1 MILDQ
6 KQAEYDDYSSQL
18 ARAKQE
24 AAVYM
29 ANVRKQNDEIKRLQK
44 ESDKKQSEIE
54 AAKKAEEEARKAQEE
69 ALRRQA
75 QQEASES
82 SSGSSSFG
90 SSSGSSSG
98 NYASAGSY
106 SGSGSKG
113 QQIANYACQFIGN
126 PYVPGGTSLTEGA
139 DCSGFV
145 WRVYKDFGYSVPRTS
160 GSLRNAGTEVS
171 YANAQPGDI
180 MCYAGHVG
188 IYIGNGQIVHASTQ
202 RTGIKITAATYR
214 EILAVRRIV

>member
-1 MILDQ
+1 M
-6 KQAEYDDYSSQL
+6 Y
-18 ARAKQE
+18 
-24 AAVYM
+24 
-29 ANVRKQNDEIKRLQK
+29 KRQ
-44 ESDKKQSEIE
+44 
-54 AAKKAEEEARKAQEE
+54 
-69 ALRRQA
+69 
-75 QQEASES
+75 
-82 SSGSSSFG
+82 
-90 SSSGSSSG
+90 
-98 NYASAGSY
+98 
-106 SGSGSKG
+106 
-113 QQIANYACQFIGN
+113 ANYACQFIGN

-160 GSLRNAGTEVS
+160 GSLRNTGTEVS